1 MALFSNPA
9 QPPVEPPL
17 ASLES
22 PPVAIESEPTPTP
35 APPIATILDA
45 ALAES
50 LVNDWQTAKQA
61 AMGQGHNVAALDGIL
76 AEPLLSQWRSRSQ
89 QLADVGAYYVY
100 TLRDVTVEA
109 VTATGEGAGTAV
121 VSLSEAARYWQ
132 DGVEIAGNSY
142 DSTYR
147 VRYTFERQG
156 DRWLITN
163 SEQL

>member
-9 QPPVEPPL
+9 PPPTEQPL
-17 ASLES
+17 ATLES
-22 PPVAIESEPTPTP
+22 PPVAIESEPTPSP
-35 APPIATILDA
+35 PPPIPTALDA
-45 ALAES
+45 ALAAT

-61 AMGQGHNVAALDGIL
+61 AMGQGHNAATLDSIL

-89 QLADVGAYYVY
+89 QLADVGAYYIY
-100 TLRDVTVEA
+100 TFRGVTVET
-109 VTATGEGAGTAV
+109 VTATTEGAGTAV
-121 VSLSEAARYWQ
+121 IEISEAARYWQ